1 MARASSVSLER
12 EVGSLEARIAVLEN
26 DMRDI
31 RSDVRVIRDVVVG
44 LKGGWRTLCLIVALS
59 ASLGA
64 GAAKIFATLSPK

>member
-1 MARASSVSLER
+1 MARAPAFSMDR
-12 EVGSLEARIAVLEN
+12 EVGALEARISALET

-64 GAAKIFATLSPK
+64 GAAKVFAAFAVK

>member
-1 MARASSVSLER
+1 MARASSISLER
-12 EVGSLEARIAVLEN
+12 EVGSLEARIAALET

-64 GAAKIFATLSPK
+64 GAAKMFAIFTPR

>member
-1 MARASSVSLER
+1 MARPPALSMER
-12 EVGSLEARIAVLEN
+12 EVGAHEARIAALEL

-64 GAAKIFATLSPK
+64 GAAKIFAAFTVK

>member
-1 MARASSVSLER
+1 MARVSAFSLER
-12 EVGSLEARIAVLEN
+12 EVGSLEARIVALEN

-31 RSDVRVIRDVVVG
+31 RADVRVIRDVVVG

-64 GAAKIFATLSPK
+64 GAAKMLALISLK